1 MAIRRVTAFEEEVRR
16 NPDLILREASDFF
29 MERGNI
35 LQALQNLARHLE
47 EASIPYAV
55 IGAIALARH
64 GLARMTM
71 DIDILL
77 SPEGLERFK
86 ELYLGRGYVPAFPSA
101 GKTFRAADSGVRIKV
116 ITAGEY
122 PGDGKPKPV
131 RFPNPAETSAEMGGI
146 RVLPL
151 ERLVELKLASGLTA
165 PHRRRDLADV
175 QDLIRALRLPAA
187 FADQLDASVQPL
199 FRELWQEAQV
209 IDPLQER

>member
-86 ELYLGRGYVPAFPSA
+86 ELYLGRGYVPAFPGA
-101 GKTFRAADSGVRIKV
+101 GKTFRAADSGVRIKA

-187 FADQLDASVQPL
+187 FAARLDTSVQPL